1 MSEENNYFINSRGLL
16 KSCNYF
22 SLNPHSSIRQLIN
35 YPPLEKIKN
44 IKNPIIYICS
54 STIPHFIQVLLPK
67 ITFKFI
73 LVSGDCD
80 ETIPNEIFKSQDEFN
95 KFINDDRLV
104 HWFCQNIIAKHPK
117 ITIMPIGL
125 DYHTMTT
132 RNIWGP
138 VTSGLDQEKI
148 LNSIIKNSKPF
159 YKREIKCYANFHFF
173 MTTKYGYDRKDAF
186 ANINKEIVFY
196 EPQKVSR
203 LDTWNKQKEYAFVI
217 CPHGGGLDC
226 HRNWEALCLGCIPIV
241 KTSAIDHLYD
251 DLHVLIVNNWNDITQ
266 ELLEQTIARFKKKH
280 KKNEFNYKK
289 LSLKYWTHLFKSSI
303 V

>member
-1 MSEENNYFINSRGLL
+1 MTEVNNYFVSSRGLL
-16 KSCNYF
+16 KSCDYI
-22 SLNPHSSIRQLIN
+22 SQTPQSSTRQLIN
-35 YPPLEKIKN
+35 YPSFDIIKN
-44 IKNPIIYICS
+44 IKNPTIYICS
-54 STIPHFIQVLLPK
+54 SAIQNFIQVLLST
-67 ITFKFI
+67 INFKFI

-80 ETIPNEIFKSQDEFN
+80 ETIPNEILSSENFN

-132 RNIWGP
+132 RDIWGP
-138 VTSGLDQEKI
+138 ITSCLDQEKI

-196 EPQKVSR
+196 EQHHVSR
-203 LDTWNKQKEYAFVI
+203 LVTWNKQKEYAFVI
-217 CPHGGGLDC
+217 CPHGGGFDC